1 MISQTQPN
9 RGVGLY
15 YLGWYLVACF
25 DHCIL
30 QNHHIIT
37 RHRVCVYEREISSAC
52 VQWPSIIR
60 SHGETIDSPRRKGM
74 VSDEAQLSGFF
85 FWKRGWIGILISFE
99 AWTPT
104 VHVSCYEFA
113 KRPLT
118 DLVRWLQEHSSVGAN
133 FRPRLKK
140 ISLASQRS
148 QGSGDFFG
156 RETESRFLLMIYRG
170 AVIPPRVKLS
180 CYEFRIQAISLR
192 VQGLDHWFLIN
203 FEFYNYIYV
212 SLRMILLDASLLRH
226 LSPET

>member
-1 MISQTQPN
+1 MNGQWWGP
-9 RGVGLY
+9 
-15 YLGWYLVACF
+15 
-25 DHCIL
+25 
-30 QNHHIIT
+30 II
-37 RHRVCVYEREISSAC
+37 
-52 VQWPSIIR
+52 W
-60 SHGETIDSPRRKGM
+60 
-74 VSDEAQLSGFF
+74 LFF

-140 ISLASQRS
+140 ISLAGQRS
-148 QGSGDFFG
+148 QGSGDFFWPRNRKSLPLNEIPRG
-156 RETESRFLLMIYRG
+156 RHT
-170 AVIPPRVKLS
+170 PRVKLS